1 MNRFPLFLHFS
12 SISVLI
18 QPSQNDTIKNV
29 TENCISKGFWYLIS
43 TSSTKHQSILQH
55 LLNRLTI
62 TIPSHSNHNHTA
74 LWHYLQ
80 KLEFSLYRGK
90 KINIYIRGLLNVALW
105 QIWVDRPI
113 FSIELHFCS

>member
-74 LWHYLQ
+74 LLT
-80 KLEFSLYRGK
+80 
-90 KINIYIRGLLNVALW
+90 LLTKTRVFF
-105 QIWVDRPI
+105 I
-113 FSIELHFCS
+113 